1 MEIKGKKILVI
12 GLGKSGEGSA
22 RFLNKRGAFVTV
34 TDNRTT
40 DELKE
45 TADSLIGEGI
55 KVELGEHNLETFY
68 GSDLMVISPGVPHT
82 LLPVK
87 LAHESGVPL
96 IGEIEL
102 AYRFLKT
109 PVAAITGTNGKTT
122 AVTLLGEIF
131 KESGLKVFVGGNI
144 GNPLID
150 FIGSGED
157 ADVVV
162 LELSSFQL
170 DTIKD
175 FKANSSAI
183 INITDDHQ
191 DRYKDFDAYVRSKG
205 RIFENQREEDVSVIN
220 MVDPFVAKL
229 SKVLKNRKYF
239 IDGEKGEFGAFIDKD
254 SITID
259 TLETGKFK
267 IDTKDIRIIGK
278 HNYENIAVAALIS
291 ASMGATVNGI
301 KQAVTKFKGL
311 PHRIEFVNDI
321 KGVKYYNDSKATN
334 TDAVNRAL
342 EAFDTPVI
350 LILGGRSKNNDFR
363 LLRESVEKHAKKVIV
378 LGEAKDEI
386 KRAVG
391 DLCETTGVETLEEAV
406 TMCTRIAVPGD
417 VVLFSPACASFD
429 MFNSYIHRGEEFI
442 KLVGIREELVE

>member
-1 MEIKGKKILVI
+1 VDIKGKKILVI

-22 RFLNKRGAFVTV
+22 RFLNKRGASVTV
-34 TDNRTT
+34 TDNRIT
-40 DELKE
+40 DELKQ
-45 TADSLIGEGI
+45 TAEKLKLEGI
-55 KVELGEHNLETFY
+55 EVELGDHRLETFY
-68 GSDLMVISPGVPHT
+68 GANLMVISPGVPHT
-82 LLPVK
+82 MLPVK
-87 LAHESGVPL
+87 LAYESGVPL

-102 AYRFLKT
+102 AFQFLKT

-131 KESGLKVFVGGNI
+131 KESGKKVFVGGNI

-150 FIGSGED
+150 FIDSGED

-170 DTIKD
+170 DTIRN
-175 FKANSSAI
+175 FRAKASAI

-220 MVDPFVAKL
+220 MGDPYVADL
-229 SKVLKNRKYF
+229 SRVLKNRKYF
-239 IDGEKGEFGAFIDKD
+239 IDGEDGQFGAFIKKD

-259 TLETGKFK
+259 TLETGKFE
-267 IDTKDIRIIGK
+267 IHTKDIKVIGK
-278 HNYENIAVAALIS
+278 HNYENIAVASLVA
-291 ASMGATVNGI
+291 ASMGATVSGI
-301 KQAVTKFKGL
+301 KSAVTKFKGL
-311 PHRIEFVNDI
+311 PHRIEFVKDI
-321 KGVKYYNDSKATN
+321 KGIKYYNDSKATN

-342 EAFDTPVI
+342 ESFETPVI

-363 LLRESVEKHAKKVIV
+363 LLRESVQKHAKKVIV

-386 KRAVG
+386 KRAIG
-391 DLCETTGVETLEEAV
+391 DLCETTGVETLEDAV
-406 TMCTRIAVPGD
+406 KMCVRVAVPGD

-429 MFNSYIHRGEEFI
+429 MFNSYVHRGEEFI
-442 KLVGIREELVE
+442 KLVMEKRL